1 MNQFNR
7 YRNFLMLFISCFLLN
22 DTLIAAQSPLP
33 DIGSSV
39 NKHLSVNKEQLIG
52 DVLVRQLKGQAPLL
66 QDILVTDYLKTV
78 GFKIVS
84 QNPDAMNR
92 KFDFFLINA
101 PSINAFA
108 MPGGYIA
115 VHSQLILKADTED
128 ELAGVLAHEIAHVT
142 QRHLA
147 RRFERSNQLSIPTMI
162 GVFASLIAATQS
174 SGNGGNVA
182 MGGLSA
188 VLAGQQQILINYT
201 RANEAEAD
209 RVGIQSLANAGYNP
223 DGMSG
228 FFEKMLREYRNLPK
242 PPEFLLTHPISERR
256 LAEARNRA
264 FNLVPHKNHS
274 QNTFWIMQ
282 ERIRAQVITDK
293 ALLNEK
299 WYQQRIKQ
307 LSGKN
312 NKAHREALL
321 HGYSLWLSQHNKTRQ
336 AVNIAKKLVAAH
348 PKNIA
353 HTDLLASAY
362 IKNKQPEKA
371 KQLLLNFLHHT
382 PLNFPLSITLAQAE
396 MELKDYANA
405 LNLLLSLAYQHPDV
419 AELFKI
425 LAKAQAAAG
434 KEDESRESQGQYL
447 YATGDL
453 NGALFQYNLALNG
466 RSIDPYFNKRVR
478 ARINAIEEELLTVRG
493 GRGGSRKK
501 KPRRFQQNYSSSHN
515 Y

>member
-1 MNQFNR
+1 MSFVCKQHIS
-7 YRNFLMLFISCFLLN
+7 LKLFIGLFILQN
-22 DTLIAAQSPLP
+22 TLFAAQSPLP

-39 NKHLSVNKEQLIG
+39 NKHLSVNKEQHIG
-52 DVLVRQLKGQAPLL
+52 DILVRQLKGEAPLL

-84 QNPDAMNR
+84 HNPDAMNR
-92 KFDFFLINA
+92 KFDFFLIKS

-115 VHSQLILKADTED
+115 VHTQLILKADTED

-147 RRFERSNQLSIPTMI
+147 RRFERSNQLSIPTML

-174 SGNGGNVA
+174 SGNSGNVA
-182 MGGLSA
+182 IGGLSA

-209 RVGIQSLANAGYNP
+209 RVGIQSLAKAGYNP

-228 FFEKMLREYRNLPK
+228 FFEKMLRESRNLPK

-264 FNLVPHKNHS
+264 FNLASHKNHN

-282 ERIRAQVITDK
+282 ERIRAQVVTDQS
-293 ALLNEK
+293 LLNEK
-299 WYQQRIKQ
+299 WYQKRIKD
-307 LSGKN
+307 LSGKAD
-312 NKAHREALL
+312 KSHREAIL
-321 HGYSLWLSQHNKTRQ
+321 HGYSLWLSQHDKPQQ
-336 AVNIAKKLVAAH
+336 AVKIAKKLVAAH

-353 HTDLLASAY
+353 HTDLLASVY
-362 IKNKQPEKA
+362 ISDNQPAKA
-371 KQLLLNFLHHT
+371 KKLLLNFLHYS
-382 PLNFPLSITLAQAE
+382 PLNFPLSITLARAE
-396 MELKDYANA
+396 LKLKDYTHA
-405 LNLLLSLAYQHPDV
+405 LNLLLSLAYQHPDE
-419 AELFKI
+419 AQLFKI

-447 YATGDL
+447 YAIGDL

-478 ARINAIEEELLTVRG
+478 ARINAIESEMLTVRG
-493 GRGGSRKK
+493 GRKK
-501 KPRRFQQNYSSSHN
+501 KSHR
-515 Y
+515 YRE